1 MKLKRTLPII
11 IAALALSATLIGCGS
26 DNSAA
31 SGNHAV
37 NSSVAST
44 ATSSATPEEIAAK
57 IKEAVT
63 LTDMQSF
70 SESDIS
76 SMYGID
82 MNDVKAFAGE
92 TDATGLRTDEFAII
106 EAKDSASADR
116 ILTKLKARQT
126 QRMNEAKN
134 YNPEGYATVQ
144 KSPVAKKGNYV
155 YLFFSEDAST
165 MVNIL
170 NENVK

>member
-1 MKLKRTLPII
+1 MKFKKSVPII
-11 IAALALSATLIGCGS
+11 LAALALSATLIGCSGGDTSSGS
-26 DNSAA
+26 QTTD
-31 SGNHAV
+31 
-37 NSSVAST
+37 SSVT
-44 ATSSATPEEIAAK
+44 ATANASPEDIAAK
-57 IKEAVT
+57 IKESVT
-63 LTDMQSF
+63 LTDMQPL

-82 MNDVKAFAGE
+82 LNDVSAFAGE
-92 TDATGLRTDEFAII
+92 IDSTGLRTDEFLII
-106 EAKDSASADR
+106 EAKDSESADR
-116 ILTKLKARQT
+116 ILTKMKARQT

-155 YLFFSEDAST
+155 YLFFSEDADT

>member
-1 MKLKRTLPII
+1 MKFKKSVPII
-11 IAALALSATLIGCGS
+11 LAALALSATLIGC
-26 DNSAA
+26 
-31 SGNHAV
+31 SGG
-37 NSSVAST
+37 
-44 ATSSATPEEIAAK
+44 ATSSGSQTTDSSVTATANASPEDIAAK
-57 IKEAVT
+57 IKESVT
-63 LTDMQSF
+63 LTDMQPL

-82 MNDVKAFAGE
+82 LNDVTAFAGE
-92 TDATGLRTDEFAII
+92 IDSTGLRTDEFLII
-106 EAKDSASADR
+106 EAKNNESADR
-116 ILTKLKARQT
+116 ILTK
-126 QRMNEAKN
+126 MNEAKN

-155 YLFFSEDAST
+155 YLFFSEDADT